1 MKTFKEYIKEHPNL
15 RARIIAKIN
24 PMDKLRDKM
33 DDLKKL
39 PGKVKDKAMDKLQ
52 KTMDKV
58 NPLSPI
64 NKKMTQM
71 KQAKITKLKD
81 KMDAINPLSAI
92 NIGDTKSIEKKIS
105 KLRDKKRDNTDQNK
119 KLGVKIKK
127 LSRQKKGSK
136 KT

>member
-15 RARIIAKIN
+15 RTRIIKAIN

-39 PGKVKDKAMDKLQ
+39 PGKVKDKAIDKL
-52 KTMDKV
+52 KDTMDKV
-58 NPLSPI
+58 
-64 NKKMTQM
+64 
-71 KQAKITKLKD
+71 
-81 KMDAINPLSAI
+81 NPLSAI
-92 NIGDTKSIEKKIS
+92 NIGDTKSIDKKID
-105 KLRDKKRDNTDQNK
+105 KLRKDKKSNSEKNK
-119 KLGVKIKK
+119 KIGVKIKT

>member
-1 MKTFKEYIKEHPNL
+1 MKTFKEYCITEHPNL

-24 PMDKLRDKM
+24 PMDAIRDKM
-33 DDLKKL
+33 DDLKNL
-39 PGKVKDKAMDKLQ
+39 PGKIKDKAMDKLQ

-81 KMDAINPLSAI
+81 KKKKLTDKAKG
-92 NIGDTKSIEKKIS
+92 IGDRIVSLKAKTK
-105 KLRDKKRDNTDQNK
+105 
-119 KLGVKIKK
+119 
-127 LSRQKKGSK
+127 
-136 KT
+136 

>member
-39 PGKVKDKAMDKLQ
+39 PGKIKDKAIDKL
-52 KTMDKV
+52 KDTMDKV

-81 KMDAINPLSAI
+81 KKKKLTDKAKG
-92 NIGDTKSIEKKIS
+92 IGDRITSLK
-105 KLRDKKRDNTDQNK
+105 DKAK
-119 KLGVKIKK
+119 
-127 LSRQKKGSK
+127 
-136 KT
+136 

>member
-1 MKTFKEYIKEHPNL
+1 MKTFKEYCLTEHPNL

-24 PMDKLRDKM
+24 PMDAIRDKM
-33 DDLKKL
+33 DDLKNL
-39 PGKVKDKAMDKLQ
+39 PGKIKDKAMDKLQ

-81 KMDAINPLSAI
+81 KKKKLTDKAKG
-92 NIGDTKSIEKKIS
+92 IGDRIDSLKAKTKK
-105 KLRDKKRDNTDQNK
+105 
-119 KLGVKIKK
+119 
-127 LSRQKKGSK
+127 
-136 KT
+136 

>member
-15 RARIIAKIN
+15 RTRIIKAIN

-39 PGKVKDKAMDKLQ
+39 PGKIKDKAVD
-52 KTMDKV
+52 
-58 NPLSPI
+58 
-64 NKKMTQM
+64 
-71 KQAKITKLKD
+71 KLKD
-81 KMDAINPLSAI
+81 QMDKINPLSAI
-92 NIGDTKSIEKKIS
+92 NIGDTKSIEKKIGR
-105 KLRDKKRDNTDQNK
+105 LRDKKRDNTDQNK
-119 KLGVKIKK
+119 KLGIKIKT

>member
-1 MKTFKEYIKEHPNL
+1 MKTFQEYCLTEHPNL

-24 PMDKLRDKM
+24 PMDAIRDKM
-33 DDLKKL
+33 DDLKNL
-39 PGKVKDKAMDKLQ
+39 PGKIKDKAMDKLQ

-81 KMDAINPLSAI
+81 KKKKMTDKAKG
-92 NIGDTKSIEKKIS
+92 IGDRITSLRAKTK
-105 KLRDKKRDNTDQNK
+105 
-119 KLGVKIKK
+119 
-127 LSRQKKGSK
+127 
-136 KT
+136 

>member
-1 MKTFKEYIKEHPNL
+1 LKTFKEYIKEHPNL
-15 RARIIAKIN
+15 RTRIVKAIN

-64 NKKMTQM
+64 NKKVTDMRKDKIGKLVDKKKDLTT
-71 KQAKITKLKD
+71 KAKGIGAKI
-81 KMDAINPLSAI
+81 
-92 NIGDTKSIEKKIS
+92 KS
-105 KLRDKKRDNTDQNK
+105 LRA
-119 KLGVKIKK
+119 
-127 LSRQKKGSK
+127 
-136 KT
+136 KTAK

>member
-15 RARIIAKIN
+15 RTRIIKAIN

-39 PGKVKDKAMDKLQ
+39 PGKVKDKAIDKL
-52 KTMDKV
+52 KDTMDKV
-58 NPLSPI
+58 
-64 NKKMTQM
+64 
-71 KQAKITKLKD
+71 
-81 KMDAINPLSAI
+81 NPLSAI
-92 NIGDTKSIEKKIS
+92 NIGDTKSIDKKIDKLRKEKKS
-105 KLRDKKRDNTDQNK
+105 NSEKNK
-119 KLGVKIKK
+119 KIGVKIKT

>member
-15 RARIIAKIN
+15 RTRIIKAIN

-39 PGKVKDKAMDKLQ
+39 PGKIKDKAVD
-52 KTMDKV
+52 
-58 NPLSPI
+58 
-64 NKKMTQM
+64 
-71 KQAKITKLKD
+71 KLKD

-119 KLGVKIKK
+119 KLGIKIKT

>member
-15 RARIIAKIN
+15 RTRIIKAIN

-64 NKKMTQM
+64 NKKVTDMR
-71 KQAKITKLKD
+71 KD
-81 KMDAINPLSAI
+81 K
-92 NIGDTKSIEKKIS
+92 IG
-105 KLRDKKRDNTDQNK
+105 KLVDKKKDLTTK
-119 KLGVKIKK
+119 AKGIGVKIKS
-127 LSRQKKGSK
+127 LRA
-136 KT
+136 KTAK

>member
-1 MKTFKEYIKEHPNL
+1 VKTFKEYIKEHPNL
-15 RARIIAKIN
+15 RTRIIKAIN

-39 PGKVKDKAMDKLQ
+39 PGKIKDKAVD
-52 KTMDKV
+52 
-58 NPLSPI
+58 
-64 NKKMTQM
+64 
-71 KQAKITKLKD
+71 KLKD

-119 KLGVKIKK
+119 KLGIKIKT

>member
-1 MKTFKEYIKEHPNL
+1 MKTFKEYCLTEHPNL

-24 PMDKLRDKM
+24 PMDAIRDKM

-81 KMDAINPLSAI
+81 KKKKLTDKAKG
-92 NIGDTKSIEKKIS
+92 IGDRIVSLKAKTK
-105 KLRDKKRDNTDQNK
+105 
-119 KLGVKIKK
+119 
-127 LSRQKKGSK
+127 
-136 KT
+136 